1 MIKRQRLRRARR
13 VEELPPMNCPAVDN
27 LPRVAV
33 GRQRHARHTE
43 EVALH
48 MERPAEAA
56 GEERATEKQRAQP
69 ERKPARRIHEQEAQ
83 QQRQPE
89 DDERLICGARS
100 FAGGSNAASKPVSTA
115 SPSGQRTSGV
125 RMPASAASFWLRV
138 GVADVGGRAPPRS
151 RSQQAAISAS
161 GYSTI
166 ELNSSGAS
174 SVLNKPPARRPATST
189 NKTPST
195 APAQAGPPPAA
206 RGRQLRR

>member
-89 DDERLICGARS
+89 DDERLDLRSEEFRRRQQRSEQTGEHGKPEWPKNVRSANASVRSIFLAEGWGCGCGR
-100 FAGGSNAASKPVSTA
+100 PRSTA
-115 SPSGQRTSGV
+115 LPQ
-125 RMPASAASFWLRV
+125 PASGHQRERILH
-138 GVADVGGRAPPRS
+138 D
-151 RSQQAAISAS
+151 
-161 GYSTI
+161 
-166 ELNSSGAS
+166 
-174 SVLNKPPARRPATST
+174 
-189 NKTPST
+189 
-195 APAQAGPPPAA
+195 
-206 RGRQLRR
+206 